1 MTKVYKNGT
10 NKKYCEV
17 IYKRTTNKLWTGHKY
32 SNMINKMIDK
42 T

>member
-17 IYKRTTNKLWTGHKY
+17 ICKRTTNKLWTRHKY
-32 SNMINKMIDK
+32 SNMINKMINK